1 MTTREELR
9 QQLGDLETNE
19 LVPAFKRFAFIP
31 HESLERLAGD
41 ALSENWGRDSY
52 VLLKYIAVHVPW
64 SIQQGLFIAQGEQFV
79 VTAGHLQTRY
89 GTPLYLVFERNRRP
103 GAAQPWFLKRVG
115 SDVGAPSLPTPPEIP
130 AAPAISPGLEIVMMH
145 DHIIGENADRVPFL
159 KDTPRVA
166 QMCAVAGAIQWS
178 INRSLHFPYWYF
190 GRMAHLVPLY
200 LQSRENITQA
210 PDAIAPIQVGPSSM
224 LVRTVLLPHMPYAN
238 ARVAVKRHD
247 QLPPWLLDAWH
258 THAESEAEPLDDP
271 EPAPTAVVTAGK

>member
-190 GRMAHLVPLY
+190 GRMATSCPST
-200 LQSRENITQA
+200 SRA
-210 PDAIAPIQVGPSSM
+210 A
-224 LVRTVLLPHMPYAN
+224 RTSHSTRRHRTDSGRSEQHAGADVLLPHMPYAN